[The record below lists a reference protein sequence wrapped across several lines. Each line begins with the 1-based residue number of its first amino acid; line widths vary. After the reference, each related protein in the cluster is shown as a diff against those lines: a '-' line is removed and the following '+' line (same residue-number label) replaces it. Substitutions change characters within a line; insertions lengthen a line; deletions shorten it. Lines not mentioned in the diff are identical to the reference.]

1 MFSCGRD
8 GIKTTLDM
16 MGRGRMTA
24 GAVEVE
30 PGQIHMHIKVMI
42 RLYKRGIKIAVL
54 DSVTAAALEVTG
66 TAGRP

>member
-1 MFSCGRD
+1 
-8 GIKTTLDM
+8 
-16 MGRGRMTA
+16 
-24 GAVEVE
+24 
-30 PGQIHMHIKVMI
+30 MHIKVMI